1 MEKKLLGYYTRPC
14 HIYVISIFIEIL
26 CFFFIS
32 LIYVFIFY
40 VKIFFID
47 LTDQHMPEL
56 KIIIL
61 IHSIMVV
68 RSTMLIEKNVK
79 KKSPETYYQRN

>member
-1 MEKKLLGYYTRPC
+1 
-14 HIYVISIFIEIL
+14 
-26 CFFFIS
+26 
-32 LIYVFIFY
+32 
-40 VKIFFID
+40 
-47 LTDQHMPEL
+47 MPEL

-68 RSTMLIEKNVK
+68 RSTILIEKNVK